1 MHEFKS
7 TANTATDNIILNTS
21 TGLSGTVF
29 RSIMEEF
36 SNGDNYLIEL
46 GDDVS
51 GKYDIAGI
59 TSIFSITVN
68 ISDA

>member
-1 MHEFKS
+1 
-7 TANTATDNIILNTS
+7 
-21 TGLSGTVF
+21 
-29 RSIMEEF
+29 MEEF